1 MNKYKKLIL
10 ILLTLVAISFTNNNR
25 SLDTL
30 NLSQI
35 KHRLIEINILN
46 NENPQLLESV
56 VSLNEFLDRIG
67 FLESS
72 NNYKAK
78 NKFGYIGKYQFH
90 PTLIKNLGY
99 NETKQGFLNNPQM
112 QEEAMLTLLIHNK
125 KLMKSHIKKY
135 DNKVVN
141 GILVTE
147 SGILASTHL
156 AGPSNVKR
164 WLDRGVRFK
173 DGLGTSIRHYM
184 ETFEG
189 YNLIL
194 E

>member
-1 MNKYKKLIL
+1 
-10 ILLTLVAISFTNNNR
+10 
-25 SLDTL
+25 
-30 NLSQI
+30 
-35 KHRLIEINILN
+35 
-46 NENPQLLESV
+46 
-56 VSLNEFLDRIG
+56 
-67 FLESS
+67 
-72 NNYKAK
+72 
-78 NKFGYIGKYQFH
+78 
-90 PTLIKNLGY
+90 
-99 NETKQGFLNNPQM
+99 
-112 QEEAMLTLLIHNK
+112 
-125 KLMKSHIKKY
+125 MKSHIKKY

-164 WLDRGVRFK
+164 WLDSGVRFK